1 MGLGINRVGINRV
14 RPVQKVSTGH
24 LSVMEEEKERAIPE
38 KYLKLFS
45 DEFLRLPSRL
55 TRLPPGYSP
64 PPLPP
69 GPPPEPLQDPA
80 LDPRYLPLMPPQDP
94 TPPSGAPPPILPPV
108 VNIYMMYP
116 GLDSGGNHGNHRIH
130 DNTEHGDDTSEWEEE
145 EEDSVASDST
155 DDLLLVNSRDLFLG
169 SECEEG
175 DATCSNNLG
184 FNLENSPCDDD
195 VMSDDEAHFIKFLTS
210 FSSNEGDKVETSEIK
225 EKLTCSVEDSD
236 DGEEVEITPY
246 PETRSGRNLKKLFK
260 LKIERQRQKSELE
273 SPSVD
278 LREMDLDKFPQKLQD
293 QRFQQEENC
302 LSPRITG
309 SYSMEEDAIKEQ
321 GGIEQQFAA
330 TSTPKKRKERKIH
343 FAEPLRDEDSDD
355 EDDDDDDHR
364 DAGGPDKGRDAEGD
378 VELPVCKP
386 NSARRMANLLPAA
399 DKGFANLHGED
410 RRFSLPSNMFRN
422 NMAVKSMA
430 LWETIP
436 EVVIE
441 SCDLSSSSESP
452 VEEAEDSGS
461 ENNEKLNIATPD
473 LSDPENVPFPKLL
486 GNYLLKKELAEE
498 DGASLQ
504 HSTARLG
511 LPIAI
516 SMEKIRA
523 MLLGAVSTSSAI
535 NDGFVK

>member
-1 MGLGINRVGINRV
+1 MPDLYRRS
-14 RPVQKVSTGH
+14 VQKH
-24 LSVMEEEKERAIPE
+24 LSTMETEKERAIPE

-55 TRLPPGYSP
+55 TRVPPGYGA

-69 GPPPEPLQDPA
+69 GPTPEPLQDPA
-80 LDPRYLPLMPPQDP
+80 LDRRYLPLMPPQDP
-94 TPPSGAPPPILPPV
+94 TPPSGAPPPPLLPPV

-116 GLDSGGNHGNHRIH
+116 GLDAGGNHGDHRIH
-130 DNTEHGDDTSEWEEE
+130 DNTEHGDDTSEWDEE

-169 SECEEG
+169 PECEDG
-175 DATCSNNLG
+175 GATCSNSLG
-184 FNLENSPCDDD
+184 FNLESSPCDDD

-210 FSSNEGDKVETSEIK
+210 FSSNEGDKVETCEIREK

-236 DGEEVEITPY
+236 EGEEVEITPY

-273 SPSVD
+273 SPSED

-293 QRFQQEENC
+293 ERFQQEDC
-302 LSPRITG
+302 LFHGITG
-309 SYSMEEDAIKEQ
+309 SYSMEQDAIEEQ
-321 GGIEQQFAA
+321 GGIEKQCAV
-330 TSTPKKRKERKIH
+330 TSTPKKSKERKIH

-355 EDDDDDDHR
+355 EDDDDDHR
-364 DAGGPDKGRDAEGD
+364 DADSPDKGRDAEGD

-430 LWETIP
+430 SWETIP

-441 SCDLSSSSESP
+441 SCDLSSSSESHSP
-452 VEEAEDSGS
+452 VDDAEDSGS

-486 GNYLLKKELAEE
+486 GNYLLKKGLVQE
-498 DGASLQ
+498 DGGSLER
-504 HSTARLG
+504 STARLG

-523 MLLGAVSTSSAI
+523 MLLGAVSTSSAM